1 MHVAGKALYV
11 ASVIFSTFLGPVSEV
26 RADSAIEQTW
36 VTPASAQRSDET
48 LLLNHPQSWSAT
60 FDNDVLVPG
69 HRDQDY
75 TYGSN
80 VHFSGAKVKNHWL
93 SLHAPLYR
101 FDKALGIATGHG
113 ARRIE
118 YGLFGFTPEDIG
130 NTAADNNDRPYAS
143 LVYVASTNEYYDF
156 ANNSAWNSTL
166 TLGALGLSAVGE
178 VQKGVHTAIDG
189 DKPQGW
195 QHQISEGGEPTF
207 RLSIARQ
214 QLLSNSS
221 DVYEIKSSLQ
231 VSLGYITEL
240 NLSIGGR
247 LGRLRTPWLSFTPEL
262 ASYGEESSPAT
273 KSRIFEHYLW
283 GGLALKARAYNAF
296 LQGQFRDSEV
306 VYSESDLHHAIVEAW
321 LGYTISFE
329 NGYRLSYAI
338 RGHSSEIKHGQADRN
353 VLWGGIQLAK
363 TFGA

>member
-1 MHVAGKALYV
+1 MHFAGKALFG
-11 ASVIFSTFLGPVSEV
+11 ASVIFGALLGPVTE
-26 RADSAIEQTW
+26 AQAASAIEQVW
-36 VTPASAQRSDET
+36 VAPASPQWTEDT
-48 LLLNHPQSWSAT
+48 LLLDHPQSWSAT

-75 TYGSN
+75 TYGTN
-80 VHFSGAKVKNHWL
+80 VHFSGANVKHHWL
-93 SLHAPLYR
+93 SLHAPLHR
-101 FDKALGIATGHG
+101 LDTALGIATGHG

-118 YGLFGFTPEDIG
+118 YGLFGFTPENIRNSD
-130 NTAADNNDRPYAS
+130 ADTNDRPYAS

-156 ANNSAWNSTL
+156 DNNSAWNSTL
-166 TLGALGLSAVGE
+166 TIGALGLSAVGE

-195 QHQISEGGEPTF
+195 QHQISEGGEPTL

-214 QLLSNSS
+214 QLLSDSS
-221 DVYEIKSSLQ
+221 DVYEMKSSVQ
-231 VSLGYITEL
+231 ISLGYITEV

-262 ASYGEESSPAT
+262 ASYGEKSSPAT

-283 GGLALKARAYNAF
+283 GGLTLKARAYNAF

-306 VYSESDLHHAIVEAW
+306 EYSANDLHHGIVEAW
-321 LGYTISFE
+321 LGYTFSFE